1 MNIVYKNM
9 FKKYKNMKTSG
20 TYIRVYILN
29 NNYRNTVVINFS
41 LSFKN
46 HTGYL
51 TTYIYSQEAF
61 KNGQGLT

>member
-1 MNIVYKNM
+1 
-9 FKKYKNMKTSG
+9 MKTSG
-20 TYIRVYILN
+20 TYIRVCILN

-51 TTYIYSQEAF
+51 TTYIYSQETF